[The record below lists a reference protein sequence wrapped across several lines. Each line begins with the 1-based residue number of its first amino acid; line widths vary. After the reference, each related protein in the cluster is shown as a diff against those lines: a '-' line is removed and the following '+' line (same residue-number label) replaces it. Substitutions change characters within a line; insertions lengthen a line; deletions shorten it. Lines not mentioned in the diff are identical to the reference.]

1 MPAID
6 TLTQLL
12 AIEQIKQVKA
22 RYFRSIDTKDIALL
36 RTVFTDDATFDVRTA
51 VTLEPDPD
59 GRGYQEGGDAITA
72 FIAAAI
78 APNRCVHHGHCHEI
92 EVLSETEARGVI
104 AMEDMVYLDADQSL
118 IFHGMGHY
126 HETYRKV
133 DGQWRIHT
141 LRLSRVHVIL
151 G

>member
-1 MPAID
+1 MPEIEP
-6 TLTQLL
+6 LTQLL

-36 RTVFTDDATFDVRTA
+36 RTVFTDDATFDVRCS
-51 VTLEPDPD
+51 VTLEPDPE

-104 AMEDMVYLDADQSL
+104 AMEDMVYLEADQSL